1 MSNSM
6 LIRSIVVD
14 QRTQFRVDG
23 LIPAVLEE
31 YTEAV
36 RSGVEFPAVVVF
48 YDGQTYYLA
57 DGFHRLES
65 HKLAGREEIEAVV
78 HEGTLRDAQL
88 YAMRANVA
96 HGLRATR
103 ADKRSAVEAMLR
115 DEEWRNWSDREIGR
129 QCGVDGKTVAAVREQ
144 LGVPVPAKRTV
155 KRGGKEVVYNTGNI
169 GRTEGSSRPV
179 QAVDL
184 DDSDT
189 KKAQERA
196 NNFGVSLEDA
206 LVWIK
211 CEKQRKAVKDANA
224 AENEAKKKKLLQ
236 KVGRK
241 LQTVSE
247 SERSRAERGI
257 QSLEKIAKELGFT
270 VAAVA
275 AAIRKR
281 NEEAAKKKK

>member
-1 MSNSM
+1 
-6 LIRSIVVD
+6 
-14 QRTQFRVDG
+14 
-23 LIPAVLEE
+23 
-31 YTEAV
+31 
-36 RSGVEFPAVVVF
+36 
-48 YDGQTYYLA
+48 
-57 DGFHRLES
+57 
-65 HKLAGREEIEAVV
+65 
-78 HEGTLRDAQL
+78 
-88 YAMRANVA
+88 
-96 HGLRATR
+96 
-103 ADKRSAVEAMLR
+103 MLR